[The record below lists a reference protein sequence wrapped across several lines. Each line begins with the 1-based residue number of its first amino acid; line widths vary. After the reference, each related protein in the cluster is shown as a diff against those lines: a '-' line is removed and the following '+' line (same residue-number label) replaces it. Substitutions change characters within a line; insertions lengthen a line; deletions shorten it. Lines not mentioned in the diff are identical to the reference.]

1 MGGSNAGTSK
11 SRLFLVQAVTL
22 GRIPLA
28 IAFAAALLGMDKSP
42 AAFTVGTLLLAAVE
56 LSDFLDGILARR
68 LNAVSQWG
76 ALLDPYADS
85 ISRIIIY
92 WALACEGFA
101 LAIVPMGMAFR
112 DITVAYCRI
121 VMTWRNRAVQSNW
134 SGKIKAWVQGTG
146 AFLLLLG
153 PSCLGP
159 VTSPVSWVVF
169 VATLASAIEY
179 VVAACSVGQRSSP

>member
-1 MGGSNAGTSK
+1 MSETSPGVPR
-11 SRLFLVQAVTL
+11 SSFLLVQAVTL
-22 GRIPLA
+22 GRVPLA
-28 IAFAAALLGMDKSP
+28 MGFAAALLGLGKSP
-42 AAFTVGTLLLAAVE
+42 AAFTLGTVLLVAIE
-56 LSDFLDGILARR
+56 LTDFLDGILARR

-85 ISRIIIY
+85 IARIIVY

-101 LAIVPMGMAFR
+101 LAIVPLGMAVR
-112 DITVAYCRI
+112 DVTVAYCRI
-121 VMTWRNRAVQSNW
+121 VMTWRNRTVESNW

-159 VTSPVSWVVF
+159 VTSPVSWLVF
-169 VATLASAIEY
+169 IATLASAVEY
-179 VVAACSVGQRSSP
+179 VVAACSAAQRSSL